1 MKGVQSDVAAKAIKR
16 SCLNMIDRREKE
28 KAKAEKKKAENPEF
42 PLSSKQ
48 RGKLSGSGAPNY
60 TLWTD
65 SIYNGNTDIEIISIT
80 LAVTINGDTRLYR
93 EYISYGLSPLSTGPV
108 QSTIPRVP
116 DDMTHSWYIESAM
129 GRKISP

>member
-1 MKGVQSDVAAKAIKR
+1 MKAFFSILAILLITIFFTFQSAEAMHSYDHCILVNMKGVQSDVAAKAIKR

-60 TLWTD
+60 TLWTG

-80 LAVTINGDTRLYR
+80 LAVTI
-93 EYISYGLSPLSTGPV
+93 
-108 QSTIPRVP
+108 
-116 DDMTHSWYIESAM
+116 
-129 GRKISP
+129 K